1 MKITRVSFFPI
12 FAFWVFMM
20 AALIAREYA
29 AYSNCRREE
38 GYGRLFTGDFPY
50 RDEWME
56 IYSGERR
63 IGYISYSVWDSPPD
77 GYEISA
83 QAVVRMPSFS
93 GALRLEST
101 SVIDSRFNLKELHAR
116 LVVPEFVDVSV
127 NGRVEDDA
135 LQLEISSGGESLHMA
150 MDPSRIVFTDLFTP
164 LYAIDMGRVR
174 GRRGVSVYDPLTG
187 AEEELAVEARG
198 RRTIHIADRRVD
210 CREFTIKFRMVTCSV
225 FLDKEEKLLLIKG
238 PEDFMVVN
246 EMLLGKGAGKEL
258 ASLAVQE

>member
-1 MKITRVSFFPI
+1 
-12 FAFWVFMM
+12 MM
-20 AALIAREYA
+20 SILVAREYA
-29 AYSNCRREE
+29 AFPGSRQGP
-38 GYGRLFTGDFPY
+38 GYGRLLAGDFPY

-56 IYSGERR
+56 IYNGERR
-63 IGYISYSVWDSPPD
+63 IGYISYSVWDSPHE

-83 QAVVRMPSFS
+83 QAVVRMPAFS

-116 LVVPEFVDVSV
+116 LVVPELVDVSV
-127 NGRVEDDA
+127 SGRVEGDT
-135 LQLEISSGGESLHMA
+135 LQLEISNGGESLRMA

-164 LYAIDMGRVR
+164 LYAIGMGRVR
-174 GRRGVSVYDPLTG
+174 GRRGMSVYDPLTG

-198 RRTIHIADRRVD
+198 LRTIHIAGRRVD
-210 CREFTIKFRMVTCSV
+210 CREFTIKFRMVACSV
-225 FLDKEEKLLLIKG
+225 FLDKEEKLLFIKG